1 MVSHGSGS
9 FAWLGPIWIT
19 IVANE
24 GRAEEGAEEMNEEK
38 LTRLL
43 EIGRE
48 LSETREL
55 NPLLESAMQQALS
68 FVGAKKGYIVLLD
81 GDNLIFRVGLDH
93 EGQSLDGPSERI
105 SRTIFNEVITTGKG
119 KITADAASSVDAASV
134 LALNIRSVM
143 CAPLISRGKILGA
156 VYVENRT
163 QRNFFNLDDL
173 KLLEFF
179 AAQAAVSIE
188 NAMLNDDLEGQ
199 VKARTQE
206 LAEANEK
213 LYQLAITDPLTGLH
227 NRRHFFELANLEIAA
242 AQRYERPLSVM
253 MMDLDHFKNVNDTY
267 GHLAGDQ
274 VLKAFAKRTLEC
286 VREVDVIGR
295 YGGEEFALLLPNT
308 DLSAAVE
315 MGERLRLAISAAPV
329 HTEEA
334 DIPVTVSIGATQYPF
349 GSELT
354 SDALFDRAD
363 QALYEAKKGGRNRVC
378 RFFGSGTKF

>member
-1 MVSHGSGS
+1 
-9 FAWLGPIWIT
+9 
-19 IVANE
+19 
-24 GRAEEGAEEMNEEK
+24 MNEEK

-55 NPLLESAMQQALS
+55 NPLLESAMHQALS
-68 FVGAKKGYIVLLD
+68 FVGAKNGYIVLLD

-93 EGQSLDGPSERI
+93 EGHVLDEPSEQI
-105 SRTIFNEVITTGKG
+105 SRTIFNEVITSGKG
-119 KITADAASSVDAASV
+119 KITADAASSVDAVSV

-143 CAPLISRGKILGA
+143 CAPLISRGEILGA

-163 QRNFFNLDDL
+163 QRNFFNKDDL
-173 KLLEFF
+173 ILLEFF

-213 LYQLAITDPLTGLH
+213 LYLLAITDPLTGLH

-253 MMDLDHFKNVNDTY
+253 MVDLDHFKQVNDQF

-274 VLKAFAKRTLEC
+274 VLKAFAKRTLDC
-286 VREVDVIGR
+286 VREVDVVGR
-295 YGGEEFALLLPNT
+295 YGGEEFALLLPDT
-308 DLSAAVE
+308 ALLAAVE
-315 MGERLRLAISAAPV
+315 MGERLRLAISSTPIQ
-329 HTEEA
+329 TEDA
-334 DIPVTVSIGATQYPF
+334 DVPVTVSVGVAEYLYGEEI
-349 GSELT
+349 T

-363 QALYEAKKGGRNRVC
+363 QALYDAKEGGRDRVC
-378 RFFGSGTKF
+378 HYFGSDSNF